1 VTGSGKIFAARV
13 VEWQRRAG
21 RQDLPWQGTRD
32 PYRIWLSEIMLQQTQ
47 VATVIPYYRRFLARF
62 PDVRALASGSV
73 DDVLQLWSG
82 LGYYSRGR
90 NLHLAARVVMQR
102 HAGTFP
108 TAREALEALPGI
120 GRSTAAAISVFSA
133 GAREAILDGNVKRV
147 LARCFAVA
155 GFPGEAVV
163 QKRLWSLAQS
173 LLPEEGIE
181 PYTQGL
187 MDLGATLCTRTRPR
201 CGTCPLAE
209 ACEALKLGKPV
220 HYPAPKPRKA
230 LPHKTTVMLLLVQ
243 DGRVLLQKRPPAGI
257 WGGLWSLPE
266 FDSTSEALESC
277 RARLGIMVESQRTL
291 QPLKHGFTH
300 YSLTISPL
308 LCVAAARATL
318 AAEPGSAWWAVDE
331 AIQSSIP
338 APVRT
343 LLRRVGG
350 TGSS

>member
-1 VTGSGKIFAARV
+1 VSGSEKKFAARV
-13 VEWQRRAG
+13 IEWQRRAG

-47 VATVIPYYRRFLARF
+47 VGTVIPYYRRFLERF
-62 PDVRALASGSV
+62 PDVRALAGGSV

-90 NLHLAARVVMQR
+90 NLHLAACRVAER
-102 HAGTFP
+102 HAGAFP
-108 TAREALEALPGI
+108 TARADLEALPGV

-147 LARCFAVA
+147 LARCFAVE
-155 GFPGEAVV
+155 GFPGETAV
-163 QKRLWSLAQS
+163 QNRLWSLAQS
-173 LLPEEGIE
+173 LLPVEDIE
-181 PYTQGL
+181 RYTQGL

-201 CGTCPLAE
+201 CGTCPLAN
-209 ACEALKLGKPV
+209 ACEALRLGKVV
-220 HYPAPKPRKA
+220 HYPAPRPRRV
-230 LPHKTTVMLLLVQ
+230 LPHKTTVMLLLVR
-243 DGRVLLQKRPPAGI
+243 DGRILLQKRPPAGI

-266 FDSTSEALESC
+266 FTSKKDALESC
-277 RARLGIMVESQRTL
+277 RMRLGVPVESQRTL

-308 LCVAAARATL
+308 LCIGGAGARMAS
-318 AAEPGSAWWAVDE
+318 EPGSAWWQVDE

-343 LLRRVGG
+343 LLRRVGELAAR
-350 TGSS
+350 